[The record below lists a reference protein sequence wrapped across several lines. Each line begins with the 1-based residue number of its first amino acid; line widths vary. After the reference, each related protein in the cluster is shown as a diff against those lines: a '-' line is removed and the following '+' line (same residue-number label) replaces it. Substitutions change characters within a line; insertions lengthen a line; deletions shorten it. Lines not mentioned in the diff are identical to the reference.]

1 MPEDMKSLFDES
13 AVPAPRPDLAD
24 RILSAAGD
32 QSPLSAANDREPWA
46 LSTRLW
52 SGAAGIA
59 AMLVVGLFVMGNQP
73 TEADLWAAQADNAG
87 FSELYA
93 WVDGEPQGAVQ

>member
-1 MPEDMKSLFDES
+1 MKSLFDES

-24 RILSAAGD
+24 RILLDASD
-32 QSPLSAANDREPWA
+32 QAPLTAANDRKPWA
-46 LSTRLW
+46 LSTRMW

-59 AMLVVGLFVMGNQP
+59 AMLVVGLFVIGNQP
-73 TEADLWAAQADNAG
+73 TEADLWAAQANDAG
-87 FSELYA
+87 FGELYA